1 MKWNYARL
9 LQYVSSLKAAAKV
22 DLEHWQC
29 PEASYRAREVARSR
43 KTRPVRLTISKRTK
57 LCSGTITQQRK
68 RILNLHNQVTQAQQ
82 NLSNL
87 SEPEDEEEPIEPEST
102 ESHDNTTNNNNNVNE
117 PISSL
122 RNRLF
127 ADRQGKQEDTD
138 TSTEHVLQHH
148 RMLQDDISD
157 AMLGM
162 ARGLKER
169 SLAFGEAL
177 REDSKVLV

>member
-1 MKWNYARL
+1 
-9 LQYVSSLKAAAKV
+9 VI
-22 DLEHWQC
+22 E
-29 PEASYRAREVARSR
+29 
-43 KTRPVRLTISKRTK
+43 
-57 LCSGTITQQRK
+57 
-68 RILNLHNQVTQAQQ
+68 AQQ
-82 NLSNL
+82 KLVNL
-87 SEPEDEEEPIEPEST
+87 SEPEEETPVEAAIQPTSSVNEST
-102 ESHDNTTNNNNNVNE
+102 AA
-117 PISSL
+117 L

-127 ADRQGKQEDTD
+127 ANREGKEEVTN

-177 REDSKVLV
+177 REDSKVFSF